1 MRKRI
6 YSFDKTLPDGRVV
19 SVRIPKMPHLRAN
32 ITYVCD
38 RKCPNCNRAC
48 GVAPSSAAENMPV
61 EAFQKVMADSVALGK
76 KWTKIV
82 LTGGEPSLHPDMLAF
97 AEAAM
102 GYKNDFYP
110 ECNVWISTYF
120 HPKMFRKV
128 EEAVAKFP
136 GLQIMGNPK
145 EKPRTH
151 TFAPYMAPM
160 DDPSIPA
167 DHFYAGCHLV
177 GSLCGTTVDYKGF
190 YCCPIAPAIA
200 RVFKLDLAVKEL
212 KDVSVDTLTAQHHE
226 ACRRCGQYTYIKAH
240 GNEEPMSRVWQE
252 AVRAYLDRS

>member
-1 MRKRI
+1 M
-6 YSFDKTLPDGRVV
+6 
-19 SVRIPKMPHLRAN
+19 
-32 ITYVCD
+32 
-38 RKCPNCNRAC
+38 
-48 GVAPSSAAENMPV
+48 SAD
-61 EAFQKVMADSVALGK
+61 AFWKIMKDSVDLEK

-102 GYKNDFYP
+102 WYREKFYP
-110 ECNVWISTYF
+110 ECNVWVSTYF
-120 HPKMFRKV
+120 HPKMFHKV
-128 EEAVAKFP
+128 EEAVAKLP

-151 TFAPYMAPM
+151 AYAPYLAPM
-160 DDPSIPA
+160 DDPSIPL

-200 RVFKLDLAVKEL
+200 RVFGLDIAVKNLE
-212 KDVSVDTLTAQHHE
+212 DVSIDSLTAQYDQ
-226 ACRRCGQYTYIKAH
+226 ACRRCGQYTYCKAR
-240 GNEEPMSRVWQE
+240 GSLEPMSKSWEE
-252 AVRAYLDRS
+252 AVKAYRNR